1 MKGSDLSQCVVRAV
15 TIDAIIVSPLK
26 KWENIIFQ
34 QKYEM
39 YFRDVNRLFREKSI
53 HVLTLSIV

>member
-34 QKYEM
+34 QKYGM
-39 YFRDVNRLFREKSI
+39 YVRDVNCLFRERSI